1 MCIRPI
7 RIINQVIISHQKW
20 SVTGVPGRLLGYSA
34 QVTMCHRTWKT
45 HFIFT

>member
-20 SVTGVPGRLLGYSA
+20 SVTGVPERLLGYSA